1 MDKFAAVIEVPQ
13 SRFYSAIEL
22 NDGKSGGEEK
32 GGYKKASDAKDL
44 NFMIIEPSALLQLPK
59 HVVPKIVTPEQ
70 NQSADAWKFGY
81 RNYGLADVYE
91 NKTAGIY
98 AHTKAA

>member
-1 MDKFAAVIEVPQ
+1 MLF
-13 SRFYSAIEL
+13 RSAIEL
-22 NDGKSGGEEK
+22 KDGKTGGEEK
-32 GGYKKASDAKDL
+32 GGYKKAEGGKDL
-44 NFMIIEPSALLQLPK
+44 NFMIIEPSALLQFPK

-91 NKTAGIY
+91 NKVAGIY
-98 AHTKAA
+98 AHTKTA